1 MHKSVSGASQRLLG
15 ASRRRSFVA
24 SRVAPRAYARFAQDD
39 IRRSPSRKKGRKES
53 QTKRNTGFLIE
64 QARTRGRRSVLHWG
78 IGEGVARPPH
88 GAGTRLRRG
97 ISAVVRA
104 DRRSPNER
112 FHSAQASPS
121 LVLATAA
128 TP

>member
-1 MHKSVSGASQRLLG
+1 MLKSVSGASQRLLG
-15 ASRRRSFVA
+15 VSRRRSFVV

-88 GAGTRLRRG
+88 GAGTRRKPRRRWFWPRRRLRQVA
-97 ISAVVRA
+97 SAWACALHGVKC
-104 DRRSPNER
+104 D
-112 FHSAQASPS
+112 
-121 LVLATAA
+121 
-128 TP
+128 